1 MAKINIDLERKI
13 GRVDRRIFGNFIE
26 HLGRC
31 IYGGVFEEGSR
42 LSDERGFRRDV
53 LEAARLLRVPILRWP
68 GGNFV
73 SGYHW
78 LDGVGPRENR
88 PRRMELAWV
97 AEESNRFGTDEFI
110 QYCRTLDTEPYIC
123 VNMGSGTMDEAQGWV
138 EYANSAGNTHWAN
151 LRRTNGHADP
161 YRVKYWGLGNEMYGG
176 WQIGALDAENY
187 VKKARAFG
195 MVMKL
200 TDPSIALVGCGQ
212 NGWNQWDQIVL
223 EGLAQMVDY
232 HSIHLYTGHSDYY
245 VNVFQPH
252 QAERAI
258 RICESTIERV
268 RYNQRISHPIHIA
281 FDEWNVWYRTRNHED
296 RVAGIEERYDLAD
309 ALAVGTYLNIFIRH
323 CRIVRIANFAQLVN
337 AIAPIFTNREGL
349 FLQTIYHPLR
359 LYAEHTRECA
369 LDVHV
374 ESETHD
380 LSPALEEGGV
390 GRRVQVA
397 DLGPFKLLDASATC
411 DPTGRNVTLAVV
423 NRDPERTHTA
433 TIQFTGAAAV
443 AGVHVV
449 EVNGANPQA
458 TNSFEQPE
466 AVTAKEGRLNA
477 AGSHLE
483 YAFPRHSVTLL
494 RFALT

>member
-1 MAKINIDLERKI
+1 
-13 GRVDRRIFGNFIE
+13 
-26 HLGRC
+26 
-31 IYGGVFEEGSR
+31 
-42 LSDERGFRRDV
+42 
-53 LEAARLLRVPILRWP
+53 
-68 GGNFV
+68 
-73 SGYHW
+73 
-78 LDGVGPRENR
+78 
-88 PRRMELAWV
+88 MELAWH

-110 QYCRTLDTEPYIC
+110 QYCRTLGTEPYIC

-138 EYANSAGNTHWAN
+138 EYANSAGNTHWAS
-151 LRRTNGHADP
+151 LRRKNGHADP

-187 VKKARAFG
+187 VKKARTFA

-223 EGLAQMVDY
+223 EGLAPVVDY
-232 HSIHLYTGHSDYY
+232 HSLHLYTGHSDYH

-258 RICESTIERV
+258 RICQSTIERV
-268 RYNQRISHPIHIA
+268 RYNQRIAHPISIA
-281 FDEWNVWYRTRNHED
+281 FDEWNVWYRTRTHED
-296 RVAGIEERYDLAD
+296 RVAGIEEKYDLAD
-309 ALAVGTYLNIFIRH
+309 ALAVATYLNIFIRY

-359 LYAEHTRECA
+359 LYAEHTREFA

-374 ESETHD
+374 ECDTYD

-423 NRDPERTHTA
+423 NRDPERTHRA
-433 TIQFTGAAAV
+433 TIRFTSTAAV
-443 AGVHVV
+443 AGVHVA

-458 TNSFEQPE
+458 TNSFERPE
-466 AVTAKEGRLNA
+466 AVTLKEGRLD
-477 AGSHLE
+477 AGGSEIE

-494 RFALT
+494 RFTLA